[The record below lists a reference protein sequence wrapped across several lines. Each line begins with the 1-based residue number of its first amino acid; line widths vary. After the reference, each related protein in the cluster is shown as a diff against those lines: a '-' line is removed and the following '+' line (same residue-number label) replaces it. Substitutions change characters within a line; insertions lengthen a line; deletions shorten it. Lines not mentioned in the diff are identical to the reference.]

1 MKILD
6 ESGGTILLLIKK
18 FLIKSAAF
26 FCPGFVVSL
35 PSKESADKTL
45 RLLKRSSLVIK
56 RAYSFALL
64 KSASKKTGLVFL
76 NKEHPQQ
83 RIIKVVIKK
92 LFVKHSLFY

>member
-1 MKILD
+1 M
-6 ESGGTILLLIKK
+6 LLLIKK
-18 FLIKSAAF
+18 FFIKCAAF

-56 RAYSFALL
+56 PAYSFDLL
-64 KSASKKTGLVFL
+64 WSASKKTGLAFL

-83 RIIKVVIKK
+83 KIITPEIKPI
-92 LFVKHSLFY
+92 LLNTIYFIYSS